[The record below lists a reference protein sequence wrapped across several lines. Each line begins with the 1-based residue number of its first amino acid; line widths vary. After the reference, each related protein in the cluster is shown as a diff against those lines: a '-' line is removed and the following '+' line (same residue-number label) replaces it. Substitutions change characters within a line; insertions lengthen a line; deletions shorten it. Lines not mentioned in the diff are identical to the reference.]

1 VTANV
6 IPGCCAPGAL
16 VDPSAPDLGAARNW
30 DDSAIAADPAAYV
43 RRGED
48 DVARLHMMVEGIH
61 CPACAHTIESALKSE
76 AGVLDARVNMTTRR
90 LVMSW
95 REGRADPVALMR
107 KLGGLGYRLVPYDP
121 ARLAAG
127 DAREDNELLRAMAVA
142 GFAAANIMLL
152 SVAVWAGAFEGMGP
166 ATRGLFYWISA
177 LIALPA
183 VAYAGRPFFR
193 SALGALTAGRLDM
206 DVPISLAVLLAVAM
220 SLVET
225 ARGGEHAYFDAAV
238 ALLFFLLVG
247 RYLDRRA
254 RARARSA
261 AEHLLGLMALA
272 ATVIDEDGRRRSVPT
287 DQVTGG
293 MVLAVAAGE
302 RLAADGEIIAG
313 RSDLDCSL
321 VTGEATPEAAQPG
334 QKVFAGTLNLTGPLQ
349 VRVTAAGEGT
359 LLAEIVRLME
369 AAEQG
374 RARYVRLADRLAR
387 IYAPAVHALAALT
400 FVGWWLVGGLDWQAA
415 LLIAVAVLIITCPC
429 ALGLAVPAVQVVAGG
444 RLLRRGVLLKSPDG
458 LERLAAVERV
468 VFDKTGTLTLG
479 CPRLVEEGYSRGDLR
494 LAASLAVVSRHPL
507 ARALCRLAPDVPAAD
522 GVREFPGQGL
532 MVGEM
537 RLGSARWC
545 GVEDAPAPDG
555 PELWLTRPGHAPVR
569 FCFVDQARDDAGA
582 VIAGLRRRGL
592 TVELMSGDRAPT
604 VVRLAGE
611 LEIERWRAEC
621 SPLDKAAHLT
631 ALQDAGVRVLM
642 VGDGLNDAPAL
653 AAASASASPATAADI
668 SQTAA
673 DVVFQGARLAPLL
686 EALDV
691 ARKADRLVKQNFTL
705 ALAYNA
711 LAVPLAMAGLV
722 TPLFAALAMSAS
734 SLVVIANSLR
744 LRGGRL
750 RGGA

>member
-1 VTANV
+1 VTANI
-6 IPGCCAPGAL
+6 IPGCCAPGVP
-16 VDPSAPDLGAARNW
+16 VDPSASDLGAVRTW

-43 RRGED
+43 QRDEEG
-48 DVARLHMMVEGIH
+48 VARLHMMVEGIH
-61 CPACAHTIESALKSE
+61 CPACAHTIEAALKS
-76 AGVLDARVNMTTRR
+76 APGVLDARVNMTTRR

-95 REGRADPVALMR
+95 REGLADPVALMR

-121 ARLAAG
+121 ARLAAE
-127 DAREDNELLRAMAVA
+127 DAREDNALLRAMAVA

-193 SALGALTAGRLDM
+193 SALGALTAGRLNM
-206 DVPISLAVLLAVAM
+206 DVPISLAVLLAVGM

-261 AEHLLGLMALA
+261 AEHLLGLMAMA
-272 ATVIDEDGRRRSVPT
+272 ATVIDEDGRRRSVPA
-287 DQVTGG
+287 DQVAGG

-334 QKVFAGTLNLTGPLQ
+334 RQVFAGTLNLTGPLQ

-387 IYAPAVHALAALT
+387 IYAPAVHALGALT
-400 FVGWWLVGGLDWQAA
+400 FLGWWLIGGLNWQAA
-415 LLIAVAVLIITCPC
+415 LLTAVAVLIITCPC

-458 LERLAAVERV
+458 LERLAAIERV

-479 CPRLVEEGYSRGDLR
+479 RPRLVEGSYAPEDLR

-507 ARALCRLAPDVPAAD
+507 ARALCRLAPDVPAAA

-532 MVGEM
+532 VAGEV

-545 GVEDAPAPDG
+545 AVEDAPEPDG

-569 FCFVDQARDDAGA
+569 FCFVDQPREDAGA

-592 TVELMSGDRAPT
+592 AVELISGDRAPT
-604 VVRLAGE
+604 VARLADE
-611 LEIERWRAEC
+611 LGIARWRAEC

-631 ALQDAGVRVLM
+631 AAQDAGVRVLM

-705 ALAYNA
+705 ALVYNA

-734 SLVVIANSLR
+734 SLMVIANSLR

-750 RGGA
+750 RGGT